1 VALYMLSTEIAVS
14 LIRGTSRTLDKRVAC
29 TPPGELCISAVT
41 RGELLLGVS
50 RQVSQATPFDAP
62 TIESLRKT
70 THAVLANLT
79 PQEARTFRMQFGI
92 DPSTDDPLEKIS
104 SQFEVTRERIRARER
119 APDLSRVVDQFL
131 ARVSG
136 LPWDAD
142 AATHF
147 ASLAVEL
154 HRVGTP
160 LGTTDTMVAGHAMAN
175 GAILVV
181 SNENHL
187 PRVAGLRTEN
197 WTRRRVSQ

>member
-1 VALYMLSTEIAVS
+1 
-14 LIRGTSRTLDKRVAC
+14 
-29 TPPGELCISAVT
+29 
-41 RGELLLGVS
+41 
-50 RQVSQATPFDAP
+50 
-62 TIESLRKT
+62 
-70 THAVLANLT
+70 
-79 PQEARTFRMQFGI
+79 MQFGI

-147 ASLAVEL
+147 ATLAVEL
-154 HRVGTP
+154 HRAGTP
-160 LGTTDTMVAGHAMAN
+160 LGTTDTMVAGHAMAI